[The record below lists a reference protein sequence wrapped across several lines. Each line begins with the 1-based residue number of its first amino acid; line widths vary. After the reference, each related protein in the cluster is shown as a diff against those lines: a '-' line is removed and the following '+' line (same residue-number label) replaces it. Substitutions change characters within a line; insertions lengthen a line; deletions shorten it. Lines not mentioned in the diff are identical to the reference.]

1 MSFQS
6 PTRMALCLR
15 LWALRSSML
24 WTTSVRGLLAL
35 ASSAGRMFMP
45 SGGSGPVWVVM
56 SAMLTPARL
65 STETYQSVPCCAGTA
80 VSIMKGQRLCS
91 MGRNAEAHG
100 HAVVDAAAHVGRD
113 ELRVAV
119 VHEADAPD
127 AALPQGHF
135 GAT

>member
-6 PTRMALCLR
+6 PTRIALCLR

-24 WTTSVRGLLAL
+24 WTISVRGLLAL

-65 STETYQSVPCCAGTA
+65 STDTYQSVPCCAGRPCQ
-80 VSIMKGQRLCS
+80 S
-91 MGRNAEAHG
+91 
-100 HAVVDAAAHVGRD
+100 
-113 ELRVAV
+113 
-119 VHEADAPD
+119 
-127 AALPQGHF
+127 
-135 GAT
+135 